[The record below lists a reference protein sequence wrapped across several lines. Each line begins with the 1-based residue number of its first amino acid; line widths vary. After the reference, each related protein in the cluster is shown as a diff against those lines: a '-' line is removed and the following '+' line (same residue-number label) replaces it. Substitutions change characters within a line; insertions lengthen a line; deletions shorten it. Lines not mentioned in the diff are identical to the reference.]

1 MVVALSLLGPWLAQP
16 HRSQPDREVSDD
28 RTTAALVPIQ
38 PVFTDAGR
46 FALAVATLPGDSP
59 ARDRG
64 SVGIRRGGARF
75 PGYAW

>member
-1 MVVALSLLGPWLAQP
+1 MTA
-16 HRSQPDREVSDD
+16 
-28 RTTAALVPIQ
+28 TTAPLVPIQ
-38 PVFTDAGR
+38 PAFTDAER

>member
-1 MVVALSLLGPWLAQP
+1 MVAALSLLGPWLASLTGLSRTGRYP
-16 HRSQPDREVSDD
+16 MTA
-28 RTTAALVPIQ
+28 TTAALVPIQ